1 VADILFARIRKITP
15 GGLVSTVAG
24 TSNSRAT
31 VPGPL
36 PGAIARPTGLA
47 LIGENQLAITTS
59 NAEVLGINF

>member
-1 VADILFARIRKITP
+1 
-15 GGLVSTVAG
+15 
-24 TSNSRAT
+24 
-31 VPGPL
+31 L